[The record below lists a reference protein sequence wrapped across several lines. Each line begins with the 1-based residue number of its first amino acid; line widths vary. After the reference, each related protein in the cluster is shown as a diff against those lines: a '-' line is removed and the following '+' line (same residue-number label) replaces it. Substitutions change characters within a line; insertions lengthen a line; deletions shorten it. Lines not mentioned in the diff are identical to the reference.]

1 MHRLF
6 FTATNRP
13 GRGLIA
19 VPLRSCAQVTID
31 WSYSVLLFPVWAST
45 TFIGWSCL
53 PHFFVRL
60 VVIKNKYFPHIFS
73 IDINPMI
80 VSIWTYLLKRRH
92 QNSLSK
98 RSWLFNSNGEIV
110 ALSDQQF
117 LRLSV
122 NLLLRVS
129 IVFSL
134 IRKQNWIF
142 YSFATTAPSGPGP
155 PHSWG
160 FYIHTQRRTTVGRLL
175 WTSDQPVAE
184 TSTSQHTTLTRD
196 RHSCPGGFRTHN
208 PSKRTAADLDLR
220 PRGHWD
226 RLKLNI
232 QPISMCGLCC
242 RSHWH

>member
-6 FTATNRP
+6 FPATNRP

-60 VVIKNKYFPHIFS
+60 VMIKNKYFPHIFS

-122 NLLLRVS
+122 NLLLRVA

-134 IRKQNWIF
+134 IRKQIEFFILLPQQPPVGQGLLILEVSIF
-142 YSFATTAPSGPGP
+142 TLNDAPQSVDSSGRVISPSQRP
-155 PHSWG
+155 LPHNTQHSQETDIHVPVG
-160 FYIHTQRRTTVGRLL
+160 FEPTI
-175 WTSDQPVAE
+175 PANE
-184 TSTSQHTTLTRD
+184 
-196 RHSCPGGFRTHN
+196 
-208 PSKRTAADLDLR
+208 R
-220 PRGHWD
+220 P
-226 RLKLNI
+226 
-232 QPISMCGLCC
+232 QT
-242 RSHWH
+242 